1 MAAAARPGPKKKP
14 LMRLLDAL
22 SDKAQSISVF
32 LLAGGL
38 LGLLALPLLER
49 AIGFDEKGL
58 LAGGAFP
65 TLRCIVGSACRH
77 PCFLLGAEV
86 ASTTAHMD

>member
-1 MAAAARPGPKKKP
+1 M
-14 LMRLLDAL
+14 LRLLDAL
-22 SDKAQSISVF
+22 SDNAQLISVL

-38 LGLLALPLLER
+38 FGLLALPLLER

-65 TLRCIVGSACRH
+65 TLR
-77 PCFLLGAEV
+77 
-86 ASTTAHMD
+86 